1 MIAEHPTD
9 ALLEQFMR
17 GELTGANQR
26 LVVRHLVAGCDHCRS
41 ITGRLWALG
50 NEAVLPRLDGVAAP
64 RRQSPEE
71 QRAASEM
78 ALIQRRHELLRA
90 GLGAEVARISF
101 ELALRYRQEER
112 AEDLAALAGDVMPIL
127 SAGGL
132 TGSVA
137 GALLVF
143 RRQAETNTVS
153 VEFLREAVRLA
164 GSASGGH
171 IPGGPP
177 AR

>member
-1 MIAEHPTD
+1 M
-9 ALLEQFMR
+9 ALKRML
-17 GELTGANQR
+17 A
-26 LVVRHLVAGCDHCRS
+26 A
-41 ITGRLWALG
+41 I
-50 NEAVLPRLDGVAAP
+50 AVL
-64 RRQSPEE
+64 
-71 QRAASEM
+71 
-78 ALIQRRHELLRA
+78 A
-90 GLGAEVARISF
+90 GLAIGGAVAQPAPPSPKPEMMENCPGLIANRVP
-101 ELALRYRQEER
+101 R
-112 AEDLAALAGDVMPIL
+112 AIPAAFSLAALAGDVMPIL

-164 GSASGGH
+164 ESASGGH
-171 IPGGPP
+171 IQGSPP